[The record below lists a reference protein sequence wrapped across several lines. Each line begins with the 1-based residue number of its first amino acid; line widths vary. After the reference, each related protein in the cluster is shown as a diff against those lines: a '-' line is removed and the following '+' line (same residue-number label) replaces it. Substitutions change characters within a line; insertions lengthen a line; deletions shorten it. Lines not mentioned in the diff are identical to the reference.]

1 MPCRRATRPTSAA
14 GIDQAAIGRHMR
26 DGDEAYAVV
35 DHPLERCDVERAA
48 VVAGHD
54 LDDGAGAPRH
64 LQEGDVVAGVLRARR
79 EDAIAGPERDRVER
93 QVPGHGGVLDQRDLL
108 TLAVDQAGDRIVDG
122 LAAVVGGVGRLIAA
136 DGGFPLEMADLRLEH
151 RRRHQRGAGVVE
163 MQDLRRARS
172 VAAGARE
179 IDRHAVP
186 RRRCGWL
193 PPAAA

>member
-1 MPCRRATRPTSAA
+1 MRRTRSSIICSSAA
-14 GIDQAAIGRHMR
+14 TSS
-26 DGDEAYAVV
+26 
-35 DHPLERCDVERAA
+35 
-48 VVAGHD
+48 
-54 LDDGAGAPRH
+54 
-64 LQEGDVVAGVLRARR
+64 EGDVVAGVLRARR
-79 EDAIAGPERDRVER
+79 EDAIAGPEGDRVER
-93 QVPGHGGVLDQRDLL
+93 QIPGHRGVLDQRDLL

-151 RRRHQRGAGVVE
+151 RRRHQCGAGVVE

-172 VAAGARE
+172 VAAGARK

-193 PPAAA
+193 PPTAA